1 MAASKNS
8 SNGMPG
14 GISKTWLAVGGVA
27 LIVIIGVLWWLGTY
41 NTLVAKDEGVQ
52 GQWGNVQS
60 SYQRRFDLIPNLVNT
75 AKGIMNAEVALFEEF
90 AKARQA
96 YAAAGSVNAK
106 VAAANQLES
115 TISKFLFV
123 SENYPELKSQANFLE
138 LQAQLEGTEN
148 RISVERM
155 RFNDAVRDYSAF
167 KRSFPANFIAGGFPD
182 YEYFESKAGADVVP
196 QVTFP

>member
-1 MAASKNS
+1 ML
-8 SNGMPG
+8 G
-14 GISKTWLAVGGVA
+14 GISKTWLIIGAVVA
-27 LIVIIGVLWWLGTY
+27 IAIIGVLWWMGTY
-41 NTLVAKDEGVQ
+41 NALVAKDEGVQ
-52 GQWGNVQS
+52 GQWGNVQT

-96 YAAAGSVNAK
+96 YAAAGSVNDQVK
-106 VAAANQLES
+106 AANQLES

-123 SENYPELKSQANFLE
+123 SENYPELKSQENFLE
-138 LQAQLEGTEN
+138 LQAELAGTEN

-155 RFNDAVRDYSAF
+155 RYNEAVKDYNAF
-167 KRSFPANFIAGGFPD
+167 KRSFPAALVAGGCPD
-182 YEYFESKAGADVVP
+182 YEYFEAAAGADAVP